1 VGRRIKNPL
10 TVCQLLPALHGGG
23 VEQGTLEVAT
33 ALVDAGHRSLVVA
46 AEGRLLPALLDSG
59 SQYVNW
65 PIGRKSPFTL
75 RLVSRLRRLLVSQ
88 GVDILHAR
96 SRLPAWIAW
105 LAWRGMDPATRPRF
119 VTTVHGLNSVN
130 AYSAVMTKGERVIA
144 VSEHA
149 REYVLQHY
157 AGLEPKRVVVIPRG
171 VDVSVYQPYYRPD
184 EVWLAD
190 WRRQYPALDKGFVI
204 TLPGRVSR
212 RKGVLHLVNIVAG
225 LKQRGFPAHGLIVGE
240 PPPAGSRFARELQAA
255 VAAAGLTDCITLT
268 GYRKD
273 VREIMSVSDVV
284 LSLSLVPEAFGR
296 TVNEALAL
304 GIPVAGY
311 AQGGVGEQLT
321 QHFQAGLVPPGD
333 VAAMAERLLEWSVTL
348 PSMQDVQ
355 VHVLQDML
363 ESTLALYHGLVFQP
377 RMTDLDETGQG

>member
-33 ALVDAGHRSLVVA
+33 ALVDGGHRSLVIA

-157 AGLEPKRVVVIPRG
+157 AGLDPECLVVIPRG
-171 VDVSVYQPYYRPD
+171 VDTRAYQPNFRPD
-184 EVWLAD
+184 AAWLAA
-190 WRRQYPALDKGFVI
+190 WQQQYPALEKRFVI
-204 TLPGRVSR
+204 TLPGRVSQ
-212 RKGVLHLVNIVAG
+212 RKGVFHLLSIVAG
-225 LKQRGFPAHGLIVGE
+225 LQGRGIPAHALIVGE
-240 PPPAGSRFARELQAA
+240 PAPAGSRLAKDLHAA
-255 VAAAGLTDCITLT
+255 VAAAGLTDCVTLT
-268 GYRKD
+268 GYRND

-296 TVNEALAL
+296 TVNETLAL
-304 GIPVAGY
+304 GIPVAAY
-311 AQGGVGEQLT
+311 AHGGVGEQLAL
-321 QHFQAGLVPPGD
+321 HFPAGQVLPGD
-333 VAAMAERLLEWSVTL
+333 VAAMTGLLCEWSLTQ
-348 PSMQDVQ
+348 PSMRNVR
-355 VHVLQDML
+355 VYELQDML
-363 ESTLALYHGLVFQP
+363 DSTLALYRDLV
-377 RMTDLDETGQG
+377 GQQ

>member
-1 VGRRIKNPL
+1 MGRRIKNPL

-33 ALVDAGHRSLVVA
+33 ALVDAGHRSLVIA

-75 RLVSRLRRLLVSQ
+75 RLVSRLRRLLVSE

-105 LAWRGMDPATRPRF
+105 LAWRSMDPATRPRF

-130 AYSAVMTKGERVIA
+130 AYSAVMIKGERVIA

-157 AGLEPKRVVVIPRG
+157 AGLDSERLVVITRG
-171 VDVSVYQPYYRPD
+171 VDTRDYQPHYRPD
-184 EVWLAD
+184 ATWLGD
-190 WRRQYPALDKGFVI
+190 WRQQYPVLEKRYVI

-212 RKGVLHLVNIVAG
+212 RKGVLHLVRIVAG
-225 LKQRGFPAHGLIVGE
+225 LQARGIPAHGLIVGE
-240 PPPAGSRFARELQAA
+240 PPSPGSRFARELYAE
-255 VAAAGLTDCITLT
+255 VAAAGGADAITLT
-268 GYRKD
+268 GYRQD
-273 VREIMSVSDVV
+273 VRQIMSVSDVV
-284 LSLSLVPEAFGR
+284 MSLSIDPEAFGR

-304 GIPVAGY
+304 GIPVAAY
-311 AQGGVGEQLT
+311 AHGGVGEQLAR
-321 QHFQAGLVPPGD
+321 HFPPGQVLPGD
-333 VAAMAERLLEWSVTL
+333 VVAMTGRLADWSLTP
-348 PSMQDVQ
+348 PSMRDVQ
-355 VHVLQDML
+355 VYDLQEMT
-363 ESTLALYHGLVFQP
+363 ESTLALYC
-377 RMTDLDETGQG
+377 DLACTGR

>member
-1 VGRRIKNPL
+1 M
-10 TVCQLLPALHGGG
+10 CQLLPALHGGG
-23 VEQGTLEVAT
+23 VEQGTLEVAK
-33 ALVDAGHRSLVVA
+33 ALVDAGHRSLVIA

-65 PIGRKSPFTL
+65 PIGHKSPFTL

-130 AYSAVMTKGERVIA
+130 AYSAVMTRGERVIA

-157 AGLEPKRVVVIPRG
+157 AGLDPGRLVVIPRG
-171 VDVSVYQPYYRPD
+171 VDSHRYQPDYRPD
-184 EVWLAD
+184 ESWLAA
-190 WRRQYPALDKGFVI
+190 WQQQYPALEKRFVI
-204 TLPGRVSR
+204 TLPGRVCR
-212 RKGVLHLVNIVAG
+212 RKGVFHLLDIVAG
-225 LKQRGFPAHGLIVGE
+225 LQGRGIPAHALIVGE
-240 PPPAGSRFARELQAA
+240 PAPAGSRLAKELHAA
-255 VAAAGLTDCITLT
+255 VAAAGLTGCVTLT
-268 GYRKD
+268 GYRQD

-284 LSLSLVPEAFGR
+284 LSLSLIPEAFGR

-304 GIPVAGY
+304 GIPVAAY
-311 AQGGVGEQLT
+311 AHGGVGEQLAL
-321 QHFQAGLVPPGD
+321 HFPAGQVRPGD
-333 VAAMAERLLEWSVTL
+333 VAAMTGLLCAWSLTP
-348 PSMQDVQ
+348 PSMRNVR
-355 VHVLQDML
+355 VYELQNML
-363 ESTLALYHGLVFQP
+363 DSTLALYRDLV
-377 RMTDLDETGQG
+377 GQQ